1 MLLIFAV
8 AAIGALVGVLAGVSL
23 AHWLLTRHRPSE
35 AIPSEPA
42 DPFVSAEID
51 RAAVEWASA
60 NGQPEQAASVMADKL
75 HLLYALARKRS
86 WRSS

>member
-1 MLLIFAV
+1 MLLI
-8 AAIGALVGVLAGVSL
+8 AAAAALGALAGVLAGVSL
-23 AHWLLTRHRPSE
+23 TSWLLTWHQRSSE
-35 AIPSEPA
+35 PIPNEPA

-75 HLLYALARKRS
+75 HLLYALARRQS
-86 WRSS
+86 

>member
-8 AAIGALVGVLAGVSL
+8 AAFGALVGVLAGVL
-23 AHWLLTRHRPSE
+23 LTRWLLTRHRPPESVTN
-35 AIPSEPA
+35 EPA

-60 NGQPEQAASVMADKL
+60 NGQPEQAVSVMADKL
-75 HLLYALARKRS
+75 HLLYALARRRS
-86 WRSS
+86 